1 MAFSAIIMGFMRI
14 PRLSLLGTL
23 MTALLYPLQAFMQ
36 VPIPMVPAQL
46 DPCSVNLAPGLPC
59 ASGGGAAGA
68 NAFVISVLVP
78 RLEEVFLAIAILFF
92 FYYAVRLMLE
102 SEDENTITE
111 TKNAYAYAV
120 AGAVFV
126 SIASLIV
133 QAVGP
138 GYATTSIINTAPVV
152 SALSTVTFYFR
163 LLVSTAVTGLIVYQG
178 IRIILLQGQES
189 EMEQQKKR
197 FFHGLIGVAIVLL
210 ANVIIEGFV
219 PIGGVGPFGLAI
231 QIVGIINFLL
241 EILGALSVLGFIV
254 GGVMIVVSTDE
265 ALKDRGKKAIFTTI
279 ITLILVLCSYVIV
292 NFVAFL

>member
-1 MAFSAIIMGFMRI
+1 M
-14 PRLSLLGTL
+14 PRLRFIGPLLA
-23 MTALLYPLQAFMQ
+23 ALLYPLQAFMQ
-36 VPIPMVPAQL
+36 VPIPQIPSQM
-46 DPCSVNLAPGLPC
+46 DPCSANLAPGLPC

-68 NAFVISVLVP
+68 NAFVMSVLVP

-92 FYYAVRLMLE
+92 FYYAIRLILE

-111 TKNAYAYAV
+111 TKSAYGYAI

-138 GYATTSIINTAPVV
+138 GFASASIVNTAPVV
-152 SALSTVTFYFR
+152 TALGTVTFYFR
-163 LLVSTAVTGLIVYQG
+163 LMVSTAVTGLIVYQG
-178 IRIILLQGQES
+178 VRIILLQGQES

-197 FFHGLIGVAIVLL
+197 FFHGLIGVAIVIL
-210 ANVIIEGFV
+210 ANVIVEGFIPV
-219 PIGGVGPFGLAI
+219 GGVGPFGLAI
-231 QIVGIINFLL
+231 QIVGITNFLL

-265 ALKDRGKKAIFTTI
+265 GLKDRGKKAIFTTI
-279 ITLILVLCSYVIV
+279 ISLILVLVSYVIV
-292 NFVAFL
+292 NFVIFL